1 MQHAVSLEFYKD
13 ADMVKNLNN
22 GFKGPES
29 IVALVTS
36 IVWVRIRDKVCDR
49 AVVAS
54 ECRLILVGC
63 TDPGFLHHVCP
74 HKACTRAL
82 DNAGISSMKLNK
94 KCIAVS
100 VLSFENIF

>member
-1 MQHAVSLEFYKD
+1 MQHAVRLEFYKD
-13 ADMVKNLNN
+13 ADMVKNLYN

-29 IVALVTS
+29 IVALVIS
-36 IVWVRIRDKVCDR
+36 IVWVRIRDTVCER

-63 TDPGFLHHVCP
+63 TDPGFLHHVCS

-82 DNAGISSMKLNK
+82 DNAGISSMKLDKN
-94 KCIAVS
+94 ALLSVS
-100 VLSFENIF
+100 